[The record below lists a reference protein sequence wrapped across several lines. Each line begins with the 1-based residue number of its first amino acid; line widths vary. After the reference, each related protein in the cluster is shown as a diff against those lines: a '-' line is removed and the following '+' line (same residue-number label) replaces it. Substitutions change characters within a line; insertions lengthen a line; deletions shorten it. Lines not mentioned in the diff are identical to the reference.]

1 MISDD
6 DIDAISLPEIM
17 KLHFPLN
24 QNQLTE
30 HKQSLD
36 YTNDQNKGHARND
49 I

>member
-6 DIDAISLPEIM
+6 DIDVISLPEIM

-36 YTNDQNKGHARND
+36 YTNDQNKGH
-49 I
+49 